1 MSIGDNDSLG
11 NDEKEIQFKFYINND
26 ENNKR
31 EFKFKNNTI
40 STTKYNII
48 TFIPKAL
55 FYQFQRLANLYFLV
69 TAILSCF
76 KIITPV
82 ASSTALIPIIFVLL
96 ISLIRELIEDINRY
110 KLDKQQNKEKTEY
123 LNTNTFQFERIE
135 GGKLEMGQI
144 VKVKKNEVFPSDMIL
159 IDSSLNEGICYIETA
174 TLDGEKNLKIKQAN
188 ILRKK

>member
-1 MSIGDNDSLG
+1 MSIEDNDTIA
-11 NDEKEIQFKFYINND
+11 NNEKEVQFKFFINND
-26 ENNKR
+26 ERNKKV
-31 EFKFKNNTI
+31 FKFKNNTV

-55 FYQFQRLANLYFLV
+55 FYQFQRLANIYFLV

-110 KLDKQQNKEKTEY
+110 K
-123 LNTNTFQFERIE
+123 
-135 GGKLEMGQI
+135 
-144 VKVKKNEVFPSDMIL
+144 
-159 IDSSLNEGICYIETA
+159 
-174 TLDGEKNLKIKQAN
+174 
-188 ILRKK
+188 